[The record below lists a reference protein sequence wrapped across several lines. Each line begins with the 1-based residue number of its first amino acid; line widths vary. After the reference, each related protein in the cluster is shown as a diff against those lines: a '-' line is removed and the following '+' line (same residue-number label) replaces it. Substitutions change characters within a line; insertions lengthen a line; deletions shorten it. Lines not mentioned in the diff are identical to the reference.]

1 MVEKPQCTASR
12 HERKESTT
20 VKTYGI
26 IAKRNKPEA
35 LSLTRE
41 IISWLAQRD
50 IRTVVDVD
58 IAEKVGCSRPVEM
71 DAIPAQADLLIVLGG
86 DGTLLSAARLKGV
99 ESIPVLGINLG
110 GLGFLTETFKEETFE
125 VLEKIV
131 GGDFVTEKRLM
142 LKATVYRNNEI
153 ISESNVLN
161 DIVINKG
168 ALARIIDL
176 ETYIDGGYLT
186 TFKADGLII
195 STPTGSTAYSL
206 AAGGPVVY
214 PTLNSIIVNP
224 ICPHTLTNRPLVVP
238 DDVTIRVILKATKQ
252 DVHIT
257 LDGQIGIPLRGED
270 VIEAQKAGSYIHL
283 VNSPLKTY
291 FELLRTKLRWGER

>member
-86 DGTLLSAARLKGV
+86 DGTLLSAARLKGA

-142 LKATVYRNNEI
+142 LKATVYRNDKT

-186 TFKADGLII
+186 TFKADGLIL

-238 DDVTIRVILKATKQ
+238 DDVTI
-252 DVHIT
+252 
-257 LDGQIGIPLRGED
+257 GED

>member
-1 MVEKPQCTASR
+1 MVEKAQYILR
-12 HERKESTT
+12 KHERKESTT

-41 IISWLAQRD
+41 IISWLEKRG
-50 IRTVVDVD
+50 IKTVVDRD
-58 IAEKVGCSRPVEM
+58 IAEKVGCSRPLEM
-71 DAIPAQADLLIVLGG
+71 QAIPSHADLLIVLGG

-125 VLEKIV
+125 VLEKVV
-131 GGDFVTEKRLM
+131 GGDFVTEKRVM
-142 LKATVYRNNEI
+142 LKATVYRRDKI

-186 TFKADGLII
+186 TFKADGLIL

-214 PTLNSIIVNP
+214 PTLNSIIINP

-270 VIEAQKAGSYIHL
+270 VIESQKAGSSIHL

>member
-1 MVEKPQCTASR
+1 
-12 HERKESTT
+12 

-35 LSLTRE
+35 LSLTRD
-41 IISWLAQRD
+41 IISWLAQRE
-50 IRTVVDVD
+50 ISTVVDPA
-58 IAEKVGCSRPVEM
+58 IAEQVGCTQPVEM
-71 DAIPAQADLLIVLGG
+71 DAIPSRADLLIVLGG
-86 DGTLLSAARLKGV
+86 DGTLLSTARLKGV
-99 ESIPVLGINLG
+99 ASIPVLGINLG
-110 GLGFLTETFKEETFE
+110 GLGFLTEIFKEETFE
-125 VLEKIV
+125 VLEKVV
-131 GGDFVTEKRLM
+131 GGDFVTEKRMM
-142 LKATVYRNNEI
+142 LNATVYRNDEI

-186 TFKADGLII
+186 TFKADGLIL

-214 PTLNSIIVNP
+214 PSLNSIIVNP

-257 LDGQIGIPLRGED
+257 LDGQIGIPLRGDD
-270 VIEAQKAGSYIHL
+270 VIETQKASSYIHL
-283 VNSPLKTY
+283 VTSPLTTY

>member
-1 MVEKPQCTASR
+1 M
-12 HERKESTT
+12 HERKESTA

-35 LSLTRE
+35 LSLTRD
-41 IISWLAQRD
+41 IISWLAQRE
-50 IRTVVDVD
+50 ISTVVDPA
-58 IAEKVGCSRPVEM
+58 IAEQVGCSRPVEM
-71 DAIPAQADLLIVLGG
+71 DAIPSQADLLIVLGG
-86 DGTLLSAARLKGV
+86 DGTLLSAARLTGV
-99 ESIPVLGINLG
+99 ASIPVLGINLG
-110 GLGFLTETFKEETFE
+110 GLGFLTEIFKEETFE
-125 VLEKIV
+125 VLEKV
-131 GGDFVTEKRLM
+131 VRGDFVTEKRMM
-142 LKATVYRNNEI
+142 LNATVYRNDEI

-176 ETYIDGGYLT
+176 ETYIDGGYLS
-186 TFKADGLII
+186 TFKADGLIL

-214 PTLNSIIVNP
+214 PSLNSIIVNP

-270 VIEAQKAGSYIHL
+270 VIETKKAASYIHL
-283 VNSPLKTY
+283 VTSPLTTY